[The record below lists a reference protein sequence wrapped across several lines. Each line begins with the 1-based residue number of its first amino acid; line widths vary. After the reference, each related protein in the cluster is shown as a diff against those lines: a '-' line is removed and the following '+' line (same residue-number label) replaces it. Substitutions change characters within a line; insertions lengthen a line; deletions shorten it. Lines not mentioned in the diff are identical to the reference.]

1 VARLRCQVASAVL
14 LIAAHS
20 AGPAIKS
27 SNIPYQDAA
36 QTALSSSYA
45 LRIIPLSNGFPSIEI
60 ATRENIFISC
70 LGAWALKALVNI
82 SYILHER
89 FFNKFP
95 PSRKNVYLFSA
106 REKMQI

>member
-60 ATRENIFISC
+60 EGKHIYFLLGGLGREGSC
-70 LGAWALKALVNI
+70 KYLI
-82 SYILHER
+82 YIAR
-89 FFNKFP
+89 TFF
-95 PSRKNVYLFSA
+95 
-106 REKMQI
+106 

>member
-70 LGAWALKALVNI
+70 LGGLGTEGSCKYLI
-82 SYILHER
+82 YIAR
-89 FFNKFP
+89 TFF
-95 PSRKNVYLFSA
+95 
-106 REKMQI
+106 